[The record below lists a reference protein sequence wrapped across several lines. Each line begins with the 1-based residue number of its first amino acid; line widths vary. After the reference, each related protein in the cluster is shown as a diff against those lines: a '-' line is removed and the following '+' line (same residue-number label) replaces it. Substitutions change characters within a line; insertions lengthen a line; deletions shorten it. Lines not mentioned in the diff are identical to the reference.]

1 MPAPTHADDDVI
13 KDPNWKSTTKRYK
26 EKKRN
31 EMKKN
36 KPFIESFWGRGG
48 EGSMRIA
55 GVNTWIDVSKGR
67 GGGGSMRTL
76 ARVLQA

>member
-1 MPAPTHADDDVI
+1 
-13 KDPNWKSTTKRYK
+13 
-26 EKKRN
+26 
-31 EMKKN
+31 
-36 KPFIESFWGRGG
+36 
-48 EGSMRIA
+48 MRIA